1 MNSKTLLVNIITLLF
16 RESQIEGMDE
26 RSSAL
31 VREVLQSIS
40 LPDLSMGFNHDRELI
55 EGLKATAIYMAEAP
69 VGHKYEVN
77 EILQRL
83 KMNTL
88 DDEDTYKAFVMGI
101 EPEVSTESLKRIT
114 LNIKRTLNTFF
125 KEQKLGKILTD
136 SFSEWKFRR
145 NTITNTRKFVA
156 ELATKLEPY
165 MVDLVTK
172 DPAVITD
179 VDMNNLDQVTSVFN
193 EVRKTSTGVGIL
205 KTGWQGINRMFNG
218 GFRRGE
224 LVVIGALQSKFKT
237 GFSLTL
243 FKQLALYNIPVMI
256 DNTKK
261 PLLLRI
267 SFEDSATLNF
277 QFLYQSL
284 KENETGQ
291 KADLA
296 GISDEDMARYV
307 QEKLGVAGYNI
318 RIMHVNPSLWGYK
331 DICNKIIELESEGY
345 EIHMC
350 MADYLIKVPTTG
362 CDQGPM
368 GSDVFNMYERIGNF
382 FRARGITFITPHQL
396 STDAKMMIR
405 EGRGDFVKELP
416 GRGFYMKSKQI
427 DQVVDLEV
435 FIHIEVLNG
444 KSYLTVQKGR
454 HRGVQTPIKDQYIVL
469 PFTVESGILDD
480 INGKDTSCVKVGGGA
495 VGSGEEIPFWSNDQL
510 EV

>member
-1 MNSKTLLVNIITLLF
+1 MNSKTLLVNSITLLF
-16 RESQIEGMDE
+16 RESQIAGVDE
-26 RSSAL
+26 RSTTL
-31 VREVLQSIS
+31 VREVLQNIS
-40 LPDLSMGFNHDRELI
+40 LPNLSMGFNHDRDLL
-55 EGLKATAIYMAEAP
+55 EGLKSTALYMCEVP
-69 VGHKYEVN
+69 VGHTYEVN

-88 DDEDTYKAFVMGI
+88 DDEDTYKALAMGI
-101 EPEVSTESLKRIT
+101 EPELSIESLKRTT
-114 LNIKRTLNTFF
+114 LNIKRSLNTYF
-125 KEQKLGKILTD
+125 KEQKLGEILTK
-136 SFSEWKFRR
+136 SFSAWKFGR
-145 NTITNTRKFVA
+145 NKIANTRKFVS
-156 ELATKLEPY
+156 ELTTQLEPY

-179 VDMNNLDQVTSVFN
+179 VDMGNLGEVTKVFN

-205 KTGWQGINRMFNG
+205 KTGWQGLNRMFNG

-224 LVVIGALQSKFKT
+224 LVVIGALQAKFKT
-237 GFSLTL
+237 GFTLTL
-243 FKQLALYNIPVMI
+243 FKQIALYNIPVMI
-256 DNTKK
+256 DATKK

-284 KENETGQ
+284 KENETGM

-296 GISDEDMARYV
+296 GVSDEEMARYV
-307 QEKLGVAGYNI
+307 QEKLGVAGYHI
-318 RIMHVNPSLWGYK
+318 RIMHVNPSLWTYK
-331 DICNKIIELESEGY
+331 DICNKVIELEADGY
-345 EIHMC
+345 EVHMC
-350 MADYLIKVPTTG
+350 MVDYLIKVPTTG

-427 DQVVDLEV
+427 DQVVDLET
-435 FIHIEVLNG
+435 FIHIEILNG
-444 KSYLTVQKGR
+444 ASYLTIQKGR
-454 HRGVQTPIKDQYIVL
+454 HRGVQTPIKNQYMVL
-469 PFTVESGILDD
+469 PFNTDSGILDD
-480 INGKDTSCVKVGGGA
+480 LNGADSTCLEVGGGP
-495 VGSGEEIPFWSNDQL
+495 VGSGNEKPFWTKEALDF
-510 EV
+510 